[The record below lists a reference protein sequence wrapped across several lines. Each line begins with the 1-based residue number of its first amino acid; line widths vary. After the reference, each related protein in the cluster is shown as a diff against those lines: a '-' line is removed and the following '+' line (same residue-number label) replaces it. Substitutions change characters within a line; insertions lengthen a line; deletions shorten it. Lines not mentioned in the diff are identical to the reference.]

1 MPRKKKISEVID
13 KFINIHGAKY
23 DYSKVK
29 YINNRTKV
37 CIICPIH
44 GEFYQT
50 PLNHSQGHGCPN
62 CADSGI
68 KLTEERFIKLAK
80 DIHGNKYDYSNVSY
94 VNAHTKIH
102 IVCPKHGKFLQ
113 RPNDHLN
120 GCGCPICA
128 NEIKGKYQISNRGKF
143 INDAKKIHGNKYNYS
158 KIKYIN
164 NRTKVCIICKEH
176 GEFWQMPHNHLQGDG
191 CPKCKYSKLEKEIEN
206 LLSINGIKYISQYKS
221 EWLGKQSLDFYIP
234 IYNAAIECQ
243 GIQHLKP
250 IQHFGGDD
258 AYKKQKIRD
267 SSKQKKCEKQGVK
280 LIYFSKLKGE
290 NIINDEKKL
299 LEELK
304 G

>member
-1 MPRKKKISEVID
+1 
-13 KFINIHGAKY
+13 
-23 DYSKVK
+23 
-29 YINNRTKV
+29 
-37 CIICPIH
+37 
-44 GEFYQT
+44 
-50 PLNHSQGHGCPN
+50 
-62 CADSGI
+62 
-68 KLTEERFIKLAK
+68 
-80 DIHGNKYDYSNVSY
+80 
-94 VNAHTKIH
+94 
-102 IVCPKHGKFLQ
+102 
-113 RPNDHLN
+113 
-120 GCGCPICA
+120 
-128 NEIKGKYQISNRGKF
+128 
-143 INDAKKIHGNKYNYS
+143 
-158 KIKYIN
+158 
-164 NRTKVCIICKEH
+164 
-176 GEFWQMPHNHLQGDG
+176 MPHNHLQGDG

-206 LLSINGIKYISQYKS
+206 LLSINGIKYIPQYKS

-280 LIYFSKLKGE
+280 LIYFSNLKGE